1 MFKVDEETECTGAR
15 SQGEEHIQR
24 LPLSWRYVKT
34 LQHNNNNNIN

>member
-24 LPLSWRYVKT
+24 LPLS
-34 LQHNNNNNIN
+34 